1 MTTSNGFGNYLSG
14 NNNFGLGFSTNLGLG
29 NSYSKFNSGA
39 SNAFKPQ
46 KQGGG
51 GMVIDPVTAVLGGLN
66 TAAGFISG
74 MRQADVAEDMGRAQI
89 ETQLA
94 LGARKEGFER
104 DKMMANMGLNLAN
117 TNAFYGWGAD
127 AQLAREKDAAL
138 FRTGPLAEREMNLRN
153 REKIFNQDLANSM
166 SAREFEQR
174 QHKMKLEQSLAQRM
188 GASAAIFGRTAPI
201 NVDLMFS

>member
-29 NSYSKFNSGA
+29 NSYSKFNSGV

-46 KQGGG
+46 KQGG

-66 TAAGFISG
+66 TAASFISG

-89 ETQLA
+89 EAQLA

-127 AQLAREKDAAL
+127 AQLAREKDAL
-138 FRTGPLAEREMNLRN
+138 FYSKGRPAEREMNLRN

>member
-1 MTTSNGFGNYLSG
+1 MGTANPYGNYLSG
-14 NNNFGLGFSTNLGLG
+14 NDNFGLGFSTNLGLG
-29 NSYSKFNSGA
+29 NSYSKFDSGV

-46 KQGGG
+46 KQGG

-66 TAAGFISG
+66 TAAGFFSG

-127 AQLAREKDAAL
+127 AQLAREKEAAL

-174 QHKMKLEQSLAQRM
+174 QQKMKLEQSLAQRM